1 MRRAR
6 VIYKGAIVEAYEHE
20 RGLRLADG
28 RIVTEDE
35 VEWLPPVQPQTIFT
49 LGLNYADHAAELS
62 FEAPKEPLVFLK
74 GPNTLVGHKGE
85 TRRPNDVTFMHYEC
99 ELAVVIGK
107 SGKQIKAERAY
118 DYVAGYTVVNDYALR
133 DYLENYYR
141 PNLRVKNRDA
151 CTPIGPWFVPKHH
164 VEDPMNLTL
173 RTYINGD
180 VKQEGSTRDMVF
192 SIPKLIEHLSSFMTL
207 NEGDLI
213 LTGTPKGSV
222 DTKVGDVV
230 VTEVEGIG
238 ALENTIVGDESF
250 HRS

>member
-1 MRRAR
+1 
-6 VIYKGAIVEAYEHE
+6 
-20 RGLRLADG
+20 
-28 RIVTEDE
+28 
-35 VEWLPPVQPQTIFT
+35 
-49 LGLNYADHAAELS
+49 
-62 FEAPKEPLVFLK
+62 
-74 GPNTLVGHKGE
+74 
-85 TRRPNDVTFMHYEC
+85 
-99 ELAVVIGK
+99 
-107 SGKQIKAERAY
+107 
-118 DYVAGYTVVNDYALR
+118 
-133 DYLENYYR
+133 
-141 PNLRVKNRDA
+141 
-151 CTPIGPWFVPKHH
+151 
-164 VEDPMNLTL
+164 MNLTL